1 MWRRVLWAKILE
13 SKIGGIVMVWCLCDE
28 CPKKDC
34 KNRRKLVVMPENGS
48 CFNPFYSYRRK

>member
-1 MWRRVLWAKILE
+1 
-13 SKIGGIVMVWCLCDE
+13 MVWCLCDE

-48 CFNPFYSYRRK
+48 CYNPYHVSNGTKNNKLEW